1 MAASWTL
8 VRSPWKWAEMLSE
21 VRSPNNTLVAHSA
34 MCPVR
39 YHSNCLPPAAA
50 GYYFL
55 SEARALPRMDTV
67 VDTATN
73 IPNWVSFILRRFYV
87 KMVASCNNSIPKYL
101 FFSVHFWDHDMTWC
115 RRNMEKRTFMTETWE
130 INFDSQE
137 TETEFGGKFA
147 ARVVL

>member
-1 MAASWTL
+1 
-8 VRSPWKWAEMLSE
+8 MLSE
-21 VRSPNNTLVAHSA
+21 VRSPNDTLVAHSA

-87 KMVASCNNSIPKYL
+87 NMVASCNSNPDIFIFQRPFLRSRYDVVQEEYGEEDIYDRDLRNKFRL
-101 FFSVHFWDHDMTWC
+101 TRNRNRF
-115 RRNMEKRTFMTETWE
+115 RR
-130 INFDSQE
+130 
-137 TETEFGGKFA
+137 
-147 ARVVL
+147 